1 MARGTV
7 SGEEVRGTAQKLAD
21 ARVRRF
27 AKIVEVA
34 SGTFTFEPADIVG
47 LAQTLRADADG
58 RGPIAFVVRDM
69 NQPFPRMF
77 ATQTAHEGPVD
88 LFKSLHEARAW
99 VARIQNAPKRTC
111 PSSPWPLPA
120 RSRRSRQAAAE
131 AWADPDRQGTVIR
144 GTRTREFTT
153 RDAGALERLRRVVED
168 DAEGEALAAR
178 AGSTRHGA
186 WPCGESRGFPSPAA
200 R

>member
-1 MARGTV
+1 MPIYMEISPLHRLVTIVARGTV
-7 SGEEVRGTAQKLAD
+7 SGDEVRGTAQKLAE

-34 SGTFTFEPADIVG
+34 SASFTFEPADIVG

-99 VARIQNAPKRTC
+99 VAKIQNAPKAH
-111 PSSPWPLPA
+111 PA
-120 RSRRSRQAAAE
+120 TAGAVAKVAQAAAE

-144 GTRTREFTT
+144 GTRTRDFTT
-153 RDAGALERLRRVVED
+153 RELV
-168 DAEGEALAAR
+168 
-178 AGSTRHGA
+178 H
-186 WPCGESRGFPSPAA
+186 
-200 R
+200 

>member
-1 MARGTV
+1 MPIYMEISPLHRLVTIVARGTV
-7 SGEEVRGTAQKLAD
+7 SGDEVRNTAQKLAE

-34 SGTFTFEPADIVG
+34 GASFVFEPADILA

-69 NQPFPRMF
+69 DQPFPRMF

-99 VARIQNAPKRTC
+99 VARIQHAPK
-111 PSSPWPLPA
+111 PA
-120 RSRRSRQAAAE
+120 PATAAAVSKVAE
-131 AWADPDRQGTVIR
+131 AAADAWADPDRQGTVLR

-153 RDAGALERLRRVVED
+153 RELVN
-168 DAEGEALAAR
+168 
-178 AGSTRHGA
+178 
-186 WPCGESRGFPSPAA
+186 
-200 R
+200 

>member
-1 MARGTV
+1 MPIYMEISPLHRLVTIVARGNV
-7 SGEEVRGTAQKLAD
+7 SGGEVRGTAQKLAD

-34 SGTFTFEPADIVG
+34 GASFTFEPADIVG

-69 NQPFPRMF
+69 DQPFPRMF

-99 VARIQNAPKRTC
+99 VAKIQNAPKAH
-111 PSSPWPLPA
+111 P
-120 RSRRSRQAAAE
+120 AAAGAVAKAAQVAAE
-131 AWADPDRQGTVIR
+131 TWADPDRQGTVIR

-153 RDAGALERLRRVVED
+153 RELV
-168 DAEGEALAAR
+168 
-178 AGSTRHGA
+178 H
-186 WPCGESRGFPSPAA
+186 
-200 R
+200 

>member
-1 MARGTV
+1 MPIYMEISPLHRLVTIVARGNVT
-7 SGEEVRGTAQKLAD
+7 GDEVRGTAQKLAD

-34 SGTFTFEPADIVG
+34 SASFTFEPADIVG

-99 VARIQNAPKRTC
+99 VARIQNAPPRL
-111 PSSPWPLPA
+111 SRSLPA
-120 RSRRSRQAAAE
+120 RSRRSPRR
-131 AWADPDRQGTVIR
+131 PPRR
-144 GTRTREFTT
+144 GPIPTARE
-153 RDAGALERLRRVVED
+153 
-168 DAEGEALAAR
+168 
-178 AGSTRHGA
+178 S
-186 WPCGESRGFPSPAA
+186 
-200 R
+200 

>member
-1 MARGTV
+1 
-7 SGEEVRGTAQKLAD
+7 
-21 ARVRRF
+21 
-27 AKIVEVA
+27 
-34 SGTFTFEPADIVG
+34 VG

-99 VARIQNAPKRTC
+99 IAGIQNAPKA
-111 PSSPWPLPA
+111 PPA
-120 RSRRSRQAAAE
+120 TAGAVAKVAQAAAD

-153 RDAGALERLRRVVED
+153 RELVR
-168 DAEGEALAAR
+168 
-178 AGSTRHGA
+178 
-186 WPCGESRGFPSPAA
+186 
-200 R
+200 

>member
-1 MARGTV
+1 MPIYMEISPLHRLVTIVARGTV
-7 SGEEVRGTAQKLAD
+7 SGDEVRNTAQKLAE

-34 SGTFTFEPADIVG
+34 GASFVFEPADILA

-99 VARIQNAPKRTC
+99 VARIQHAPK
-111 PSSPWPLPA
+111 PA
-120 RSRRSRQAAAE
+120 PATAAAVSKVAE
-131 AWADPDRQGTVIR
+131 AAADAWADPDRQGTVLR

-153 RDAGALERLRRVVED
+153 RELV
-168 DAEGEALAAR
+168 
-178 AGSTRHGA
+178 H
-186 WPCGESRGFPSPAA
+186 
-200 R
+200 

>member
-1 MARGTV
+1 MPIYMEISPLHRLVTIVARGTV

-34 SGTFTFEPADIVG
+34 SGTFSFEPADILA
-47 LAQTLRADADG
+47 LAQTLGADADG

-99 VARIQNAPKRTC
+99 IARIQNAPK
-111 PSSPWPLPA
+111 SAPA
-120 RSRRSRQAAAE
+120 PAPATAGAVAKVGQAAAE

-153 RDAGALERLRRVVED
+153 RELV
-168 DAEGEALAAR
+168 
-178 AGSTRHGA
+178 H
-186 WPCGESRGFPSPAA
+186 
-200 R
+200 

>member
-1 MARGTV
+1 MPIYMEISPLHRLVTLVARGTV

-21 ARVRRF
+21 AQVRRF

-34 SGTFTFEPADIVG
+34 SGTFSFEPADILA

-88 LFKSLHEARAW
+88 LFKSLHDARAW
-99 VARIQNAPKRTC
+99 IAGIQNAPK
-111 PSSPWPLPA
+111 PA
-120 RSRRSRQAAAE
+120 PAVAKVAQAAAE

-153 RDAGALERLRRVVED
+153 RELV
-168 DAEGEALAAR
+168 
-178 AGSTRHGA
+178 H
-186 WPCGESRGFPSPAA
+186 
-200 R
+200 

>member
-1 MARGTV
+1 MPIYMEISPLHRLVTIVARGTV
-7 SGEEVRGTAQKLAD
+7 SGDEVRGTAQKLAE

-34 SGTFTFEPADIVG
+34 SGSFTFEPADIVG

-99 VARIQNAPKRTC
+99 VAKIQNAPKAHPAT
-111 PSSPWPLPA
+111 PA
-120 RSRRSRQAAAE
+120 RSRRSRRRR
-131 AWADPDRQGTVIR
+131 PRR
-144 GTRTREFTT
+144 GPIPTARE
-153 RDAGALERLRRVVED
+153 
-168 DAEGEALAAR
+168 
-178 AGSTRHGA
+178 
-186 WPCGESRGFPSPAA
+186 P
-200 R
+200 

>member
-1 MARGTV
+1 MPIYMEISPLHRLVTIVARGTV
-7 SGEEVRGTAQKLAD
+7 SGDEVRNTAQKLAE

-34 SGTFTFEPADIVG
+34 GGSFVFEPTDIVA
-47 LAQTLRADADG
+47 LAETLRADADG

-99 VARIQNAPKRTC
+99 VARIQHAPK
-111 PSSPWPLPA
+111 PA
-120 RSRRSRQAAAE
+120 TAAAVSKAAE
-131 AWADPDRQGTVIR
+131 AAADAWADPDRQGTVLR

-153 RDAGALERLRRVVED
+153 RELV
-168 DAEGEALAAR
+168 
-178 AGSTRHGA
+178 H
-186 WPCGESRGFPSPAA
+186 
-200 R
+200 

>member
-1 MARGTV
+1 MPIYVEISPLHRLVTIVARGAV
-7 SGEEVRGTAQKLAD
+7 NGDEVRSAAQKLAD

-34 SGTFTFEPADIVG
+34 SASFEFQPADILA

-69 NQPFPRMF
+69 DQPFPRMF

-88 LFKSLHEARAW
+88 LFKSIHEARAW
-99 VARIQNAPKRTC
+99 IARIQNAPKVQ
-111 PSSPWPLPA
+111 PVA
-120 RSRRSRQAAAE
+120 AAAAAQAAGE
-131 AWADPDRQGTVIR
+131 GDAWADPDRQGTVIR

-153 RDAGALERLRRVVED
+153 RELV
-168 DAEGEALAAR
+168 
-178 AGSTRHGA
+178 H
-186 WPCGESRGFPSPAA
+186 
-200 R
+200 

>member
-1 MARGTV
+1 M
-7 SGEEVRGTAQKLAD
+7 RGTAQKLAD
-21 ARVRRF
+21 ARVRWF

-34 SGTFTFEPADIVG
+34 SGTFSFEPADILA

-99 VARIQNAPKRTC
+99 ITRIQNVA
-111 PSSPWPLPA
+111 
-120 RSRRSRQAAAE
+120 QAAAE

-153 RDAGALERLRRVVED
+153 RELV
-168 DAEGEALAAR
+168 
-178 AGSTRHGA
+178 H
-186 WPCGESRGFPSPAA
+186 
-200 R
+200 

>member
-1 MARGTV
+1 
-7 SGEEVRGTAQKLAD
+7 
-21 ARVRRF
+21 VRRF

-34 SGTFTFEPADIVG
+34 SGTFSFEPADILA

-88 LFKSLHEARAW
+88 LFKSLHDARAW
-99 VARIQNAPKRTC
+99 IARVQHAPK
-111 PSSPWPLPA
+111 SAPA
-120 RSRRSRQAAAE
+120 PAPATAGAVAKVAQAAAE
-131 AWADPDRQGTVIR
+131 AWADPGRQGTVIR

-153 RDAGALERLRRVVED
+153 RELV
-168 DAEGEALAAR
+168 
-178 AGSTRHGA
+178 H
-186 WPCGESRGFPSPAA
+186 
-200 R
+200 

>member
-1 MARGTV
+1 MPIYMEISPLHRLVTIVARGTV
-7 SGEEVRGTAQKLAD
+7 TGDEVRGTAQKLAN

-34 SGTFTFEPADIVG
+34 SASFTFEPADVVG
-47 LAQTLRADADG
+47 LAETMRADADG

-69 NQPFPRMF
+69 DQPFPRMF

-99 VARIQNAPKRTC
+99 VAKIQNAPKA
-111 PSSPWPLPA
+111 PPA
-120 RSRRSRQAAAE
+120 AAAE
-131 AWADPDRQGTVIR
+131 AWSDPDRQGTVIR

-153 RDAGALERLRRVVED
+153 RELV
-168 DAEGEALAAR
+168 
-178 AGSTRHGA
+178 H
-186 WPCGESRGFPSPAA
+186 
-200 R
+200 

>member
-1 MARGTV
+1 MPIYMEISPLHRLVTIVARGTV
-7 SGEEVRGTAQKLAD
+7 SGEEVRSTAQRLAD

-34 SGTFTFEPADIVG
+34 GASFEFQPPDVMA

-77 ATQTAHEGPVD
+77 AAQTAHEGPVD

-99 VARIQNAPKRTC
+99 IAKIQHAPKRV
-111 PSSPWPLPA
+111 PA
-120 RSRRSRQAAAE
+120 AAAAVSKVAQAAAD

-144 GTRTREFTT
+144 GTRTRDFTT
-153 RDAGALERLRRVVED
+153 RELV
-168 DAEGEALAAR
+168 
-178 AGSTRHGA
+178 H
-186 WPCGESRGFPSPAA
+186 
-200 R
+200 

>member
-1 MARGTV
+1 MPIYMEISPLHRLVTIVARGTV

-34 SGTFTFEPADIVG
+34 SGTFSFEPADILA

-88 LFKSLHEARAW
+88 LFKSLHDARAW
-99 VARIQNAPKRTC
+99 VARIQNAPK
-111 PSSPWPLPA
+111 PA
-120 RSRRSRQAAAE
+120 PAPAPAPAAAVAKVAQVAAE

-153 RDAGALERLRRVVED
+153 RELV
-168 DAEGEALAAR
+168 
-178 AGSTRHGA
+178 H
-186 WPCGESRGFPSPAA
+186 
-200 R
+200 

>member
-1 MARGTV
+1 MPIYMEISPLHRLVTIVARGTV

-34 SGTFTFEPADIVG
+34 SGTFSFEPADILA

-99 VARIQNAPKRTC
+99 IAGIQNAPK
-111 PSSPWPLPA
+111 PA
-120 RSRRSRQAAAE
+120 PAPAAAGAVAKVAQAVAE

-153 RDAGALERLRRVVED
+153 RDLV
-168 DAEGEALAAR
+168 
-178 AGSTRHGA
+178 H
-186 WPCGESRGFPSPAA
+186 
-200 R
+200 

>member
-1 MARGTV
+1 MPIYMEISPLHRLVTIVARGTV

-34 SGTFTFEPADIVG
+34 SGTFSFEPADILA

-58 RGPIAFVVRDM
+58 RGPIAFVVRDIT
-69 NQPFPRMF
+69 QPFPGMS
-77 ATQTAHEGPVD
+77 APQTPHEGPVD

-99 VARIQNAPKRTC
+99 VARIQNAPKV
-111 PSSPWPLPA
+111 PPA
-120 RSRRSRQAAAE
+120 TVAQAAAD

-144 GTRTREFTT
+144 GARTREFTT
-153 RDAGALERLRRVVED
+153 RELV
-168 DAEGEALAAR
+168 
-178 AGSTRHGA
+178 
-186 WPCGESRGFPSPAA
+186 
-200 R
+200 

>member
-1 MARGTV
+1 MPIYMEISPLHRLVTIVARGTV

-34 SGTFTFEPADIVG
+34 SGTFSFEPADILA

-99 VARIQNAPKRTC
+99 IARIQNAPK
-111 PSSPWPLPA
+111 SAPA
-120 RSRRSRQAAAE
+120 PATAGAVAKVAQAAAE

-153 RDAGALERLRRVVED
+153 RELV
-168 DAEGEALAAR
+168 
-178 AGSTRHGA
+178 H
-186 WPCGESRGFPSPAA
+186 
-200 R
+200 

>member
-1 MARGTV
+1 MPIYMEISPLHRLVTIVARGTV
-7 SGEEVRGTAQKLAD
+7 SGDEVRGTAQKLAD

-34 SGTFTFEPADIVG
+34 GATFDFQPPDVLA

-69 NQPFPRMF
+69 DQPFPRMF

-88 LFKSLHEARAW
+88 LFKSLHDARAW
-99 VARIQNAPKRTC
+99 IAKIQHAPK
-111 PSSPWPLPA
+111 PVPA
-120 RSRRSRQAAAE
+120 TATAVSKVAQAAGD

-144 GTRTREFTT
+144 GTRPREFT
-153 RDAGALERLRRVVED
+153 RELV
-168 DAEGEALAAR
+168 
-178 AGSTRHGA
+178 H
-186 WPCGESRGFPSPAA
+186 
-200 R
+200 